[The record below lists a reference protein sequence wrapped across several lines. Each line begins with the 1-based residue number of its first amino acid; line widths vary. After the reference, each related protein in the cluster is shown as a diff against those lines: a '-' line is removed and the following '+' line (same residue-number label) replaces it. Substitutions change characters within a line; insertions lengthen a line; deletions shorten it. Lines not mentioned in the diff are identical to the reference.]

1 MVTQDKQTQ
10 GEQGLSDPGSQ
21 TLSFI
26 SEQPAKVI
34 KYFRSWLSGVRTP
47 RAVWVDI
54 RAGWLGASWGLDVL
68 ALLLGGPLRAFWLGK
83 HYIAASL
90 VLLTVFRCLPP
101 FLS

>member
-34 KYFRSWLSGVRTP
+34 KYFRSWLSGVRRL

-54 RAGWLGASWGLDVL
+54 RAG
-68 ALLLGGPLRAFWLGK
+68 
-83 HYIAASL
+83 
-90 VLLTVFRCLPP
+90 
-101 FLS
+101 